1 MNVLIQLSHPAH
13 FHLYKNIA
21 RGLMEDGHQVLF
33 VIKSKDI
40 LEQLLIDAGLPYVN
54 INQHA
59 HRGSKLGILWD
70 MFVREWRIIKLC
82 RKHKIDL
89 ITGSTPETAHVSWLL
104 RIHGVNSGEDDAA
117 VVPAFGKV
125 TAPFIQCLVVPIPCN
140 TGSME
145 RNTVHYPGYHELA
158 YLHPNHFTPD
168 PMIVEAYGIDTSK
181 PYFVMRFASLN
192 AHHDSGIKGINTEIA
207 QRLID
212 ILEGSGLDHFES
224 DPSQLVPFSSNSSP
238 NNSTKGT
245 SLTPSEACSLSETF
259 VNKLVPQTTTDSSQL
274 VPLDTNSLTTN
285 STSGNKPRI
294 YITSERP
301 LEPQFEKYR
310 IKINPLDMHHVM
322 AFASLYIGDSQT
334 MAAEAGVLGVPF
346 VRFNDFV
353 GRIGYLRELEDV
365 YELGYGIHAT
375 PLTTNSSIRR
385 NDGSVQPSG
394 VEELYKRVEQLVSM
408 PSDERRAIFQSRRQ
422 KMLSEKIDCA
432 KFLTWFIENYPQSA
446 EQTRKA
452 DISFWDRFK

>member
-13 FHLYKNIA
+13 FHLYKIVAKNLIA
-21 RGLMEDGHQVLF
+21 DGNKVLF

-40 LEQLLIDAGLPYVN
+40 LETLLQNAGLPYVN

-70 MFVREWRIIKLC
+70 MLAREWRIIKLC

-104 RIHGVNSGEDDAA
+104 RIHGVNTGEDDAA
-117 VVPAFGKV
+117 VVPMFGKI
-125 TAPFIQCLVVPIPCN
+125 AGPFLQRLVVPNPCD
-140 TGSME
+140 TGVSE
-145 RNTVHYPGYHELA
+145 PITSHYPSYHELA
-158 YLHPNHFTPD
+158 YLHPNHFTPSREV
-168 PMIVEAYGIDTSK
+168 VEAYGIGLNDAFTKPNEPLRSMIRTNMLNDK
-181 PYFVMRFASLN
+181 NPFAPYFILRFASLN
-192 AHHDSGIKGINTEIA
+192 AHHDNGIKGINTEVA

-212 ILEGSGLDHFES
+212 IL
-224 DPSQLVPFSSNSSP
+224 SP
-238 NNSTKGT
+238 HG
-245 SLTPSEACSLSETF
+245 
-259 VNKLVPQTTTDSSQL
+259 Q
-274 VPLDTNSLTTN
+274 
-285 STSGNKPRI
+285 I

-301 LEPQFEKYR
+301 LEPQFEQYR

-353 GRIGYLRELEDV
+353 GRIGYLRELEDI

-375 PLTTNSSIRR
+375 TLDAATAIRR
-385 NDGSVQPSG
+385 ADGSEQPSG
-394 VEELYKRVEQLVSM
+394 VEALYERVEQLVSV
-408 PSDERRAIFQSRRQ
+408 SALERKTVFQARRQ

-432 KFLTWFIENYPQSA
+432 KFLTWFIENYPKSV
-446 EQTRKA
+446 EETKKA
-452 DISFWDRFK
+452 DEEFWKRFK